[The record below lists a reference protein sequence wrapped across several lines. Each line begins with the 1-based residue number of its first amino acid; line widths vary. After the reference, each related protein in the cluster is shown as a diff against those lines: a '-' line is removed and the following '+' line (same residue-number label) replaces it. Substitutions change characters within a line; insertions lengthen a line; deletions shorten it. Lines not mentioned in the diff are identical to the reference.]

1 MILVKRLNDLVER
14 LLLIVA
20 TVLFAT
26 FIVVIFYQVMARNYL
41 RVSAV
46 WTDEVALICFV
57 WSVFLGAAVALRRRV
72 HYEVM
77 LFPAGFVRVNTLLR
91 LGASLAALLFVYV
104 MIRYGWTYTTMGL
117 RRTSTATGLPLAYVF
132 AAIPVSGL
140 AMALFSIET
149 VRDDI
154 RALRHGGVPEP
165 APDLD
170 RP

>member
-1 MILVKRLNDLVER
+1 MALLRRLNDLLER

-20 TVLFAT
+20 ASLFAV
-26 FIVVIFYQVMARNYL
+26 FIGVIFYQVLARNYL

-72 HYEVM
+72 HYEVQ
-77 LFPAGFVRVNTLLR
+77 LFPPHYVVVNGLLR
-91 LGASLAALLFVYV
+91 LGASLAALLFIYV
-104 MIRYGWTYTTMGL
+104 MIRYGWTFTNMGM

-132 AAIPVSGL
+132 AALPTSGV
-140 AMALFSIET
+140 AMAIFSLET
-149 VRDDI
+149 IRDDVLALLER
-154 RALRHGGVPEP
+154 RATAE
-165 APDLD
+165 AQDLD